1 MEAIEIK
8 NCSSTLPTL
17 SQGVIPS
24 KRLCK
29 TLFGPVDHEELSNI
43 LDFELSRELKKKNEE
58 WCFNF
63 AEGTPV
69 KHGPLVWEEMKQRND
84 EKPST
89 ELQGKPCKE
98 QRVPKL
104 HSETIHCSDGMFN
117 CQPNTPVKST
127 TTTHS
132 QLKISPDAVTSE
144 NPSADIEGPLV
155 LERKR
160 KRQCRTITDFMK
172 QKKRRRTSNSSLPE
186 KRYQGSSLVDSCSP
200 KSELSISG
208 SAKKIKVSN

>member
-1 MEAIEIK
+1 MSVVSFLPKVFDQRFSSTFPPWKFKFVNKMEAIEIK

-98 QRVPKL
+98 QRVPNL

-127 TTTHS
+127 TTTPS

-160 KRQCRTITDFMK
+160 KRQCRTITGNSIDFLFDL
-172 QKKRRRTSNSSLPE
+172 SS
-186 KRYQGSSLVDSCSP
+186 SF
-200 KSELSISG
+200 
-208 SAKKIKVSN
+208 